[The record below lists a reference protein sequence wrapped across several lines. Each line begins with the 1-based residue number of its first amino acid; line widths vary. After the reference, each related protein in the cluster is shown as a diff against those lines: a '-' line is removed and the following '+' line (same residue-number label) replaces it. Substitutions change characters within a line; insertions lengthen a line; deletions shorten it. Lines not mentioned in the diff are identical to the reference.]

1 MCRPSWS
8 KSFSLPSNTVKLFK
22 VTSGSA
28 KGSFAS
34 VVVLLL
40 LQVTWPEENL
50 LAMLLWRYNNP
61 KKINSIFYYKYKYS
75 VCENI
80 FSASHVVHVH
90 FTASQPYSSTCHT
103 THRMRCECLD
113 LKCSFFGEIAE
124 REHRITV
131 GIISCGSY
139 LGNARNL
146 LQL

>member
-61 KKINSIFYYKYKYS
+61 KKINSIFYYKYS
-75 VCENI
+75 VCDNI

-90 FTASQPYSSTCHT
+90 FYSMPTLLVYMPYYSQNEVWVLGFE
-103 THRMRCECLD
+103 ML
-113 LKCSFFGEIAE
+113 FFCEIAE
-124 REHRITV
+124 REHRTTV